1 MITIQFS
8 LLALK
13 RTQIETIMCS
23 YDHLHN
29 LTTSAQDD
37 GTEELWVLVE
47 VFSAIIYILYIYI
60 TLLLHIYYTM
70 LCDLVLRQLL
80 VLL

>member
-60 TLLLHIYYTM
+60 LHCYYTYIT
-70 LCDLVLRQLL
+70 LCYVTLFSGNC
-80 VLL
+80 